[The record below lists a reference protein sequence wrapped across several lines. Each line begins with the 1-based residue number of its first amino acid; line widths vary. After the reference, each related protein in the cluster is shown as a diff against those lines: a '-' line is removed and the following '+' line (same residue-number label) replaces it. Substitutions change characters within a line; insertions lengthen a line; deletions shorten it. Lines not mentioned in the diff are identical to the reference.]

1 MSNVDPGWGPPD
13 PSGRFSGAPVPARPP
28 KHRPHRAAYVFAVI
42 MVLVSLVLIAV
53 PVGIPVLINRS
64 TAEGSPP
71 IVLPE
76 PGAGKPGVGDRYYP
90 DYGSSGYDVSKYT
103 IAVDWAPAAGR
114 LSGRTTINAR
124 AEQGLS
130 SFYVDLALPVS
141 RVLVDGAEARFAKSG
156 FQDVKITPA
165 RPVEAGNEFQ
175 VQVEY
180 AGEPGQVRR
189 DDIRAWYATGEEWTV
204 AGEPESSA
212 WWYPANDHPS
222 DVALMDVSVR
232 VPTGFDVI
240 SIGRLESRD
249 TADEQDHDTW
259 RWISRQP
266 MATYLNFIS
275 IGRYEIKEG
284 VAAGR
289 PYLYAVSEQIPG
301 PQRQAAFA
309 NLARSPELITMMEQS
324 FGPYPFSELGGVVPV
339 HDFWFGGL
347 ETQTRPIYQ
356 REAIADPDHGP
367 ELVMHELA
375 HMWFGNNVTLAQWD
389 DIFINE
395 AYASW
400 AQWLYRERNGRPANE
415 SFTKLYDRVKGVREF
430 WRITMIDPGADQL
443 FNTVYSRGPMTLQA
457 LRNVIGDDA
466 FFALA
471 RDWAADPGPRS
482 VEDWMV
488 AAQARTTTDLEPFFD
503 AWLRSES
510 VPAATP
516 ENGFR

>member
-1 MSNVDPGWGPPD
+1 MLSVDPGWGPPD
-13 PSGRFSGAPVPARPP
+13 PSGRFPGTPVPI

-42 MVLVSLVLIAV
+42 MALVVVAAIA
-53 PVGIPVLINRS
+53 IPAGL
-64 TAEGSPP
+64 P
-71 IVLPE
+71 IVIMRSGQVSAPMVLPD
-76 PGAGKPGVGDRYYP
+76 PGAGRPGVGDRYFP
-90 DYGSSGYDVSKYT
+90 DYGSSGYDVIKYT
-103 IAVDWAPAAGR
+103 ISVDWDPAAS
-114 LSGRTTINAR
+114 LLTGRTMISAR
-124 AEQGLS
+124 STQPLASL
-130 SFYVDLALPVS
+130 YVDLAVPVS
-141 RVLVDGAEARFAKSG
+141 RVLVDGEEAQFAKSG
-156 FQDVKITPA
+156 FQDVKITPVRA
-165 RPVEAGNEFQ
+165 VEAGQEFQ

-180 AGEPGQVRR
+180 AGDPGKIRR
-189 DDIRAWYATGEEWTV
+189 DDIRAWYATGQEWTV

-232 VPTGFDVI
+232 VPEGFEVI

-249 TADEQDHDTW
+249 VADEPDHDTW

-275 IGRYEIKEG
+275 IGQYEIKEG
-284 VAAGR
+284 VEDGR
-289 PYLYAVSEQIPG
+289 PYLYAVSEQLPG
-301 PQRQAAFA
+301 PERQAAFA
-309 NLARSPELITMMEQS
+309 NLAKSPELIAMMEEA
-324 FGPYPFSELGGVVPV
+324 FGPYPFSEFGGVVPV

-347 ETQTRPIYQ
+347 ETQPRPIYQ
-356 REAIADPDHGP
+356 RQAIADREHGP

-375 HMWFGNNVTLAQWD
+375 HMWFGNNVTVAQWD

-395 AYASW
+395 SYASW
-400 AQWLYRERNGRPANE
+400 AQWLYREQSGGRTANR
-415 SFTKLYDRVKGVREF
+415 SFADLYGRVKGIRDF
-430 WRITMIDPGADQL
+430 WRITMIDPGADEL
-443 FNTVYSRGPMTLQA
+443 FNTVYTRGPMTLQA

-488 AAQARTTTDLEPFFD
+488 AAQARTSTDLGPFFD
-503 AWLRSES
+503 AWIRSET